1 MKIAD
6 PLGLK
11 VQLPK
16 SVVFFAAS
24 QLQGKRETQ
33 EDFFENFNDEC
44 FVLADGVG
52 GVPNGEIAAKLAV
65 ETAIWGYKLIRQR
78 PFYWFDKKLFM
89 KRIFRSTNIA
99 LWQKKRET
107 GFEQGLA
114 TTLDVLVVGSHTFWL
129 GHVGDSSIWFWSGK
143 NKNLTKLTKDDTD
156 ERGYLTKVVGTE
168 RYGLIP
174 QFVAGRFFVGDTLTM
189 LSDGVTSAV
198 SQQDVEKT
206 MRECGETTDALTNA
220 VVSLLQKAE
229 AAGSTD
235 NMTAILVKRVS
246 PPVLTKFV

>member
-6 PLGLK
+6 PLALK
-11 VQLPK
+11 VQPPK
-16 SVVFFAAS
+16 SVVLFAAS

-52 GVPNGEIAAKLAV
+52 GVPNGEIAAKIAV

-78 PFYWFDKKLFM
+78 RFYWLDKKLLM

-114 TTLDVLVVGSHTFWL
+114 TTLEVLVIGEYTFWL
-129 GHVGDSSIWFWSGK
+129 GHVGDSSAWFLSAQHQK
-143 NKNLTKLTKDDTD
+143 FVKLTKDDTD
-156 ERGYLTKVVGTE
+156 EQGYLTKVVGTQ
-168 RYGLIP
+168 RYGLVP
-174 QFVAGRFFVGDTLTM
+174 QFVSGRFVIGDALIIF
-189 LSDGVTSAV
+189 SDGVTSVV
-198 SQQDVEKT
+198 SQRDIENLMKG
-206 MRECGETTDALTNA
+206 CGETGDSLTRA

-235 NMTAILVKRVS
+235 NMTAILIKRVS
-246 PPVLTKFV
+246 GN